1 MPLIRSLITG
11 IQALSHKEQRSQD
24 MNEELQAFQE
34 ASTQEKIRQGMS
46 DQQARRAARIEMGS
60 TETVKHKISAAGWES
75 TVESIWQDI
84 RFSLRM
90 MVKSPGFT
98 AIAILSLALGIGAN
112 TAIFTLINQ
121 VLLRDLPV
129 RNPQQLV
136 TFANSEGGGVLG
148 GVDLGFRGMFP
159 WYFARQLQTNPGPF
173 QGIAS
178 YFSFSPRV
186 SVRLSSTGK
195 DNANNAAI
203 FVPANLVSGN
213 YFSVIGAQPLLGRA
227 ISLADDATPGSGAVV
242 VLSYHFWQQTLSA
255 DPAVIGKT
263 ITINN
268 TPFAVIGVMPEA
280 FHGIKLD
287 LEPTELWTP
296 ITMQPVIQQGSSLLT
311 PQNGAYFLHLFA
323 RLSPEAA
330 SNKAALAQSQAW
342 LDQQIR
348 TGIRANEGTPISPAR
363 QQEINRVT
371 VPLLSAANGVSTVRS
386 QYGDSLRI
394 LMVVVAL
401 VLLIAC
407 ANLANFL
414 LARAA
419 TRQREIATRLALGSS
434 RGRIVRQCLIE
445 TLLLSL
451 SGGLLGLG
459 IAFATTHALIVFFSQ
474 GNSYIAMSSKPDL
487 PVLLFTLTVS
497 LATGLLFGL
506 APALTAART
515 GSATTLSSNTRT
527 AQSSGGRT
535 SRFWPKALVTAQV
548 TLSLLLLVG
557 AGLFLRTLRNLQNQD
572 YGFERTHLL
581 LASFDTQLAGYKPS
595 QAPALYQTL
604 LEHLSAIPGVHSA
617 ALSAT
622 PPISSGAWSST
633 IELSGYTPAPKE
645 NMSSILNRVSGQYFE
660 TANIPIIAG
669 RPISPTD
676 SASSLKV
683 AVINPA
689 IANHFFPKGDAIG
702 RSLTIDIDDVK
713 GPWRIVGIARDTK
726 ARGLRDAEPTRMTY
740 IPLAQIDPFVTAA
753 APSSTASAGSGNH
766 PTPSSPEENQ
776 DRFASTIL
784 VRTTGDPAKAIADL
798 RTAVAA
804 TDPNLAL
811 FNIDTI
817 QDQVSTFMTHDE
829 LISSLTAI
837 FSPLALILA
846 SIGLYGVMSYNVVR
860 RTNEIGIRIALGSQ
874 LGGVLW
880 MIIKESLLLLAIGV
894 AIGVPV
900 TLATGRTIQSQLFG
914 LNATDPQTILTAI
927 LTISAVTLIAA
938 WLPAHRATK
947 VNPVV
952 ALRYE

>member
-1 MPLIRSLITG
+1 MPIIRSLISG
-11 IQALSHKEQRSQD
+11 IQALIHKEQRSAD

-46 DQQARRAARIEMGS
+46 DQQARRAAWVEMGS
-60 TETVKHKISAAGWES
+60 REAVKHKVRASGWES
-75 TVESIWQDI
+75 TAESIWQDI

-90 MVKSPGFT
+90 MLKSPGFT
-98 AIAILSLALGIGAN
+98 AVAVLSLALGIGGN
-112 TAIFTLINQ
+112 TAIFTLIHQ

-129 RNPQQLV
+129 QNPQQLV
-136 TFANSEGGGVLG
+136 TFGNSVGGGVLG
-148 GVDLGFRGMFP
+148 GVDLGTYGMFP
-159 WYFARQLQTNPGPF
+159 WYFSRQLQANPGPF
-173 QGIAS
+173 QGIAA
-178 YFSFSPRV
+178 YLSFSQKV

-195 DNANNAAI
+195 HTSNNSAI
-203 FVPANLVSGN
+203 LAPANFVSGN
-213 YFSVIGAQPLLGRA
+213 YFSVIGAQTFLGRA
-227 ISLADDATPGSGAVV
+227 ITTADDATPGNGAVV
-242 VLSYHFWQQTLSA
+242 VLSYHFWQQSLSA
-255 DPAVIGKT
+255 DPTVLGKT
-263 ITINN
+263 ININS
-268 TPFAVIGVMPEA
+268 TPFTVIGVMPEA
-280 FHGIKLD
+280 FHGIKVE

-296 ITMQPVIQQGSSLLT
+296 ITMQPVIQQGRSLLT
-311 PQNGAYFLHLFA
+311 PQNGAYFLHLFG
-323 RLSPEAA
+323 RLSPEATT
-330 SNKAALAQSQAW
+330 NKTALAQSQAW
-342 LDQQIR
+342 LDQQVR
-348 TGIRANEGTPISPAR
+348 AGIRANEGTPISPAR
-363 QQEINRVT
+363 QQEINRAT
-371 VPLLSAANGVSTVRS
+371 VPLVSAANGVSSVRS

-394 LMVVVAL
+394 LMAVVGL

-419 TRQREIATRLALGSS
+419 TRQREISTRLALGSS
-434 RGRIVRQCLIE
+434 RARIVRQCLIE
-445 TLLLSL
+445 TMLLAL

-459 IAFATTHALIVFFSQ
+459 IAFVTTRALIVFFSQ
-474 GNSYIAMSSKPDL
+474 GNPYIGMSSTPDL
-487 PVLLFTLTVS
+487 AVLLFTLTVS

-515 GSATTLSSNTRT
+515 GSATTLSSNART
-527 AQSSGGRT
+527 AQSSGGKA

-581 LASFDTQLAGYKPS
+581 LASFDAHLAGYKPS
-595 QAPALYQTL
+595 QTPALYQTL
-604 LEHLSAIPGVHSA
+604 LEHLSALPGVRSA

-622 PPISSGAWSST
+622 PPISSGAWSSS
-633 IELSGYTPAPKE
+633 IALSGYTPAPKE

-669 RPISPTD
+669 RSITPAD
-676 SASSLKV
+676 SSTSLKV
-683 AVINPA
+683 AVVNQA
-689 IANHFFPKGDAIG
+689 VANHFFPKGDALG
-702 RSLTIDIDDVK
+702 RSLTIDIDTVK

-726 ARGLRDAEPTRMTY
+726 ARGPRNAEPARMTY
-740 IPLAQIDPFVTAA
+740 IPLAQIEPFVPVA
-753 APSSTASAGSGNH
+753 APSSATSGKSGSTA
-766 PTPSSPEENQ
+766 TPAPPEENQ
-776 DRFASTIL
+776 DRFAGTIL
-784 VRTTGDPAKAIADL
+784 VRTTGDPANTIANL
-798 RTAVAA
+798 RAAVVA
-804 TDPNLAL
+804 TDPNLPL
-811 FNIDTI
+811 LNVTTI
-817 QDQVSTFMTHDE
+817 QDQVSTFMTRDE

-837 FSPLALILA
+837 FSLLALVLA

-880 MIIKESLLLLAIGV
+880 MIMKESLLLLAIGI
-894 AIGVPV
+894 AIGVPA

-914 LNATDPQTILTAI
+914 LNATDPQTMIIAI